1 MLHFFDRLLRR
12 RAADILST
20 RTLNRCITAFVAFLL
35 ASMVGL
41 YVWHL
46 SDERAEIIDE
56 TMKDLRYAA
65 ASYGQY
71 AATLTQ
77 LGIDAREL
85 VVATDR
91 DDPATLSSR
100 GQVLLERFR
109 RQFMSPRGDISLR
122 LLPFTGWSPG
132 ETVPE
137 AEQARLVATAPFPA
151 EGFLSVAEVTEADIF
166 SWWQEV
172 FEVQAVTQLGLTGSI
187 AVLGFLLMRQLQRRE
202 RMETARRELQEQLY
216 QSQKMQALGTLAG
229 GIAHDLNNTL
239 VPVLAIPRILM
250 KDAPEGTP
258 FRRNLDLIYQ
268 AGVRARD
275 LVTQILAFGR
285 RSAAEPRPTLLE
297 QPLADALAI
306 LRPGIPA
313 TISIETETEA
323 APAVLGD
330 PTQLRQVIVN
340 LVTNAAQAIGAD
352 LGRITIRIA
361 PGRGGREARLIVE
374 DTGCGMS
381 KETLHRIYEPFFTTK
396 EVGSGT
402 GLGLAVVYSI
412 VTGNGGTIVAE
423 SEVGKGTRFTLTFP
437 AMSTERRGH
446 LVAA

>member
-1 MLHFFDRLLRR
+1 M
-12 RAADILST
+12 
-20 RTLNRCITAFVAFLL
+20 
-35 ASMVGL
+35 
-41 YVWHL
+41 
-46 SDERAEIIDE
+46 
-56 TMKDLRYAA
+56 
-65 ASYGQY
+65 
-71 AATLTQ
+71 
-77 LGIDAREL
+77 
-85 VVATDR
+85 
-91 DDPATLSSR
+91 
-100 GQVLLERFR
+100 
-109 RQFMSPRGDISLR
+109 
-122 LLPFTGWSPG
+122 
-132 ETVPE
+132 
-137 AEQARLVATAPFPA
+137 ATAPFPA

>member
-1 MLHFFDRLLRR
+1 
-12 RAADILST
+12 
-20 RTLNRCITAFVAFLL
+20 
-35 ASMVGL
+35 
-41 YVWHL
+41 
-46 SDERAEIIDE
+46 
-56 TMKDLRYAA
+56 
-65 ASYGQY
+65 
-71 AATLTQ
+71 
-77 LGIDAREL
+77 
-85 VVATDR
+85 
-91 DDPATLSSR
+91 
-100 GQVLLERFR
+100 
-109 RQFMSPRGDISLR
+109 
-122 LLPFTGWSPG
+122 
-132 ETVPE
+132 
-137 AEQARLVATAPFPA
+137 
-151 EGFLSVAEVTEADIF
+151 
-166 SWWQEV
+166 
-172 FEVQAVTQLGLTGSI
+172 
-187 AVLGFLLMRQLQRRE
+187 
-202 RMETARRELQEQLY
+202 METARRELQEQLY

-258 FRRNLDLIYQ
+258 FHRNLDLIYQ

-285 RSAAEPRPTLLE
+285 RSAAEPHPILLE
-297 QPLADALAI
+297 QPLTDALAI

-352 LGRITIRIA
+352 LGRITMRIA

-381 KETLHRIYEPFFTTK
+381 KETLQRIYEPFFTTK

-402 GLGLAVVYSI
+402 GLGLAVVHGI

-437 AMSTERRGH
+437 AISPERGTI
-446 LVAA
+446 